1 MPNFDMFWS
10 IALFPEVLKQHY
22 YKDNSEHKGSSYCTT
37 LSPSCYHDVC
47 NGDNNPFY
55 TEHAGGMYIES
66 LTEGSAGD
74 ESHISESLH
83 PQRSSDMKILK
94 W

>member
-1 MPNFDMFWS
+1 M
-10 IALFPEVLKQHY
+10 
-22 YKDNSEHKGSSYCTT
+22 
-37 LSPSCYHDVC
+37 LSPYCYDDVC

-55 TEHAGGMYIES
+55 TEHVGGMYIES

-83 PQRSSDMKILK
+83 P
-94 W
+94 